1 MAIRSWLDLRGTPY
15 YDRQD
20 EFYWLWIIATA
31 TYGVGDVVTTIALV
45 YYHPLT
51 TEANPVLR
59 WAMSTFGLGGLLGV
73 KLGIFLVFIGVSL
86 VLARRGYDPLLYSAP
101 PAILAALGGYLTVFN
116 LVVMAG
122 LG

>member
-1 MAIRSWLDLRGTPY
+1 MAISSLLDLRGTPY
-15 YDRQD
+15 EDRRE
-20 EFYWLWIIATA
+20 EFYGLWIIATA

-51 TEANPVLR
+51 NEANPVLR
-59 WAMSTFGLGGLLGV
+59 WAMSTFGLGGLLAV
-73 KLGIFLVFIGVSL
+73 KLGIFLVFIGVA
-86 VLARRGYDPLLYSAP
+86 LALSRQGYDPLVYSAP
-101 PAILAALGGYLTVFN
+101 PAILAGLGGYLTVFN

>member
-15 YDRQD
+15 EDRQE

-31 TYGVGDVVTTIALV
+31 TYGVGDIVTTIALV

-59 WAMSTFGLGGLLGV
+59 WAMSTFGLAGLLGV

-86 VLARRGYDPLLYSAP
+86 GLARRGYEPLVYYAP
-101 PAILAALGGYLTVFN
+101 PALLAALGGYLTVFN
-116 LVVMAG
+116 LVIMAG